1 MMFHGLFGNA
11 EALGYLLILHVVAL
25 AHEKDLPAFVGQA
38 IFFYVNIFQFFLFR
52 LNLKANDKIA

>member
-38 IFFYVNIFQFFLFR
+38 IFFLCQYLSIFLVSVE
-52 LNLKANDKIA
+52 LESK

>member
-1 MMFHGLFGNA
+1 MFHGLFGNA

-25 AHEKDLPAFVGQA
+25 AHEEDLPAFVGQA
-38 IFFYVNIFQFFLFR
+38 IFFFYVNIFQFFLFR